1 MSYPEREILSTSV
14 VVVDVS
20 IGFWR
25 LVRLMVKLFLAS
37 IPAMIIAS
45 FVLSLLIAGVF
56 AVLTLFG
63 FHPERLGPWLVA
75 LIQHGVATPSR

>member
-14 VVVDVS
+14 VVVNVN

-25 LVRLMVKLFLAS
+25 LVRLMVKVFLAS

-45 FVLSLLIAGVF
+45 LVLSLIIAGVF
-56 AVLTLFG
+56 AVLTQFG
-63 FHPERLGPWLVA
+63 FHPERITPWLLA
-75 LIQHGVATPSR
+75 LIQQGAATPSR